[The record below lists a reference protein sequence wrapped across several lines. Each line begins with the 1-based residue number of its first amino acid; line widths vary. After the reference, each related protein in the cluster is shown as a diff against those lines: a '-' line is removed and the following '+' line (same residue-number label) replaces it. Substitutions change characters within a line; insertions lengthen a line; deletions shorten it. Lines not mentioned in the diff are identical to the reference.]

1 MTPDA
6 HGLPAGNSLQPQHAA
21 FLSSRRVGHLG
32 TADASGQ
39 PHVTP
44 VCYAVAGRR
53 VYVAIDEKPKR
64 SAPLGLKRVRNIL
77 ENPRVSLVVDRYVD
91 DWSRLGYVLLRGLA
105 EVLEG
110 GEEHRRA
117 VDALRRR
124 YPQYLSMALEER
136 PIIAI
141 QVEGVVGWGNLE
153 P

>member
-1 MTPDA
+1 M
-6 HGLPAGNSLQPQHAA
+6 QPQHAA

-91 DWSRLGYVLLRGLA
+91 DWSKLGYVLVRGLA

-141 QVEGVVGWGNLE
+141 QAEEVVGWGDLA

>member
-1 MTPDA
+1 M
-6 HGLPAGNSLQPQHAA
+6 
-21 FLSSRRVGHLG
+21 
-32 TADASGQ
+32 
-39 PHVTP
+39 TP

-141 QVEGVVGWGNLE
+141 QVGGVVGWGNLE